1 MKSSFAKVNLFL
13 FICIVVQIAT
23 DAAAQQSPV
32 SLLPKAQKT
41 FKLDKK
47 FPQQGSEIKTFTES
61 PDSGNKI
68 VQTNKLEALNL
79 ETTGILDIKTG
90 GFDKNMWNGTTYPE
104 AISLLKNLPSK
115 IYSRGLQNL
124 QERLLLTR
132 ARTPIYEKD
141 ENKNTILKLRQ
152 QNLFKSGKLDYF
164 AQIQRNIPRTHD
176 DEELA
181 QLAVDTFFLK
191 NNLDKACEII
201 KYWFDKSQKK
211 SWQKNLIFCDAINGL
226 RDNVDFGIQLLS
238 ETKNSEDDKFI
249 SLINVILGEEDM
261 PSSKQIVEMTPRDV
275 AMLRFGQQ
283 TLPTSNFDV
292 LPPWLH
298 EIYINDPSIQQ
309 KDRLK
314 LAHRSF
320 LLGLIKAEELAK
332 LYETADLHQDD
343 IATAVTLA
351 SEGATQIPYALL
363 HRLILSQETD
373 FGKAQAIHKA
383 IDFAIRDGTI
393 VEMAELYQNHVKQ
406 IVPASELDWFACSAA
421 MINMINRDFT
431 TAQLW
436 LEVAEKSG
444 KLNGQSPITW
454 SKVWP
459 ILWLLN
465 EDRSVKLDEKKLERW
480 AQELLTKKHLEGR
493 SFVNFTY
500 HVLEIFGAKIPY
512 ERWNELAAKG
522 VLVEHGYS
530 LFTNKQAIERALE
543 RKRTAAAAA
552 TLLLSVGDLKA
563 SEIQDESLLFIISIL
578 NNLGLKQ
585 QAKIIAF
592 QVLIQKNHHN
602 W

>member
-1 MKSSFAKVNLFL
+1 MKSPFAKVNLFL

-351 SEGATQIPYALL
+351 SEGATQIPDALL

-480 AQELLTKKHLEGR
+480 AQELLTKNPLEGR

>member
-1 MKSSFAKVNLFL
+1 MKSPFAKVNLFL

-61 PDSGNKI
+61 PNSGNKI

-115 IYSRGLQNL
+115 IYFRGLQNL

-351 SEGATQIPYALL
+351 SEGATQIPDALL

-393 VEMAELYQNHVKQ
+393 VEMAELYQNHLKQ

-500 HVLEIFGAKIPY
+500 HVLEIFGAKIPH
-512 ERWNELAAKG
+512 ERWNELTAKG
-522 VLVEHGYS
+522 VLIEHGYS
-530 LFTNKQAIERALE
+530 LFTNKQATERALE
-543 RKRTAAAAA
+543 KKLTAAAAA
-552 TLLLSVGDLKA
+552 TLLLSVGSLKA
-563 SEIQDESLLFIISIL
+563 SEIQGESLLFIISTL
-578 NNLGLKQ
+578 NDLGLKQ
-585 QAKIIAF
+585 EARTIAF
-592 QVLIQKNHHN
+592 QVLIQKNHQI

>member
-1 MKSSFAKVNLFL
+1 MKSLFAKVNLFL

-351 SEGATQIPYALL
+351 SEGATQIPDALL

>member
-164 AQIQRNIPRTHD
+164 AQIQRNIPRSYD

-181 QLAVDTFFLK
+181 QLAVDAFFLK

-351 SEGATQIPYALL
+351 SEGATQIPDALL
-363 HRLILSQETD
+363 HRLILSQETE

-431 TAQLW
+431 NAQLW

-480 AQELLTKKHLEGR
+480 AQELLTKKNLEGR

-563 SEIQDESLLFIISIL
+563 SEIQDESLLFIISVL

>member
-1 MKSSFAKVNLFL
+1 MKSPFAKVNLFL

-132 ARTPIYEKD
+132 ARTPIYEED

-211 SWQKNLIFCDAINGL
+211 SWQKNLIVCDAINGL

-351 SEGATQIPYALL
+351 SEGATQIPDALL

-444 KLNGQSPITW
+444 NLNGQSPITW

-493 SFVNFTY
+493 RFVNFTY

-592 QVLIQKNHHN
+592 QVLIQNNHRN

>member
-79 ETTGILDIKTG
+79 ETIGILDIKTG

-132 ARTPIYEKD
+132 ARTPIYQKD

-320 LLGLIKAEELAK
+320 LLGLIKVEELAK

-351 SEGATQIPYALL
+351 SEGATQIPDALL

>member
-1 MKSSFAKVNLFL
+1 MKSPFAKVNLFL

-132 ARTPIYEKD
+132 ARTPIYEED

-351 SEGATQIPYALL
+351 SEGATQIPDALL

-592 QVLIQKNHHN
+592 QVLIQNNHRN

>member
-1 MKSSFAKVNLFL
+1 MKSLFAKVNLFL

-61 PDSGNKI
+61 PNSGNKI

-191 NNLDKACEII
+191 NNLDKACEIT
-201 KYWFDKSQKK
+201 KYWFDKSQEK

-238 ETKNSEDDKFI
+238 ETKNTEDDKFI

-320 LLGLIKAEELAK
+320 LLGLIKVEELAK

-351 SEGATQIPYALL
+351 SEGATQIPDALL

-406 IVPASELDWFACSAA
+406 IVPASELDWFACKAA

>member
-1 MKSSFAKVNLFL
+1 MKSPFAKVNLFL

-351 SEGATQIPYALL
+351 SEGATQIPDALL

-585 QAKIIAF
+585 QAKIVAF

>member
-164 AQIQRNIPRTHD
+164 AQIQRNIPRSHD

-320 LLGLIKAEELAK
+320 LLGLIKVEELAK

-351 SEGATQIPYALL
+351 SEGATQIPDALL

>member
-61 PDSGNKI
+61 PNSGNKI

-79 ETTGILDIKTG
+79 ETTGILNIKTG

-132 ARTPIYEKD
+132 ARTPIYEED

-164 AQIQRNIPRTHD
+164 AQIQRNIPRSHD

-181 QLAVDTFFLK
+181 QLAVDAFFLK

-238 ETKNSEDDKFI
+238 ETKNSEDDRFI

-261 PSSKQIVEMTPRDV
+261 PSSKQIVEMTPRDI

-283 TLPTSNFDV
+283 TLPTPNFDV

-298 EIYINDPSIQQ
+298 QIYINDPSIQQ

-320 LLGLIKAEELAK
+320 LLGLIKVEELAK

-351 SEGATQIPYALL
+351 SEGATQIPDALL
-363 HRLILSQETD
+363 HRLVLSQETD

-393 VEMAELYQNHVKQ
+393 VEMAELYQNHLKQ
-406 IVPASELDWFACSAA
+406 IAPASELDWFACSAA

-480 AQELLTKKHLEGR
+480 AQKLLTEKHLEGR

-592 QVLIQKNHHN
+592 QVLIQNNHRN

>member
-1 MKSSFAKVNLFL
+1 MKSLFAKVNLFL

-283 TLPTSNFDV
+283 TLPTSNLDV

-351 SEGATQIPYALL
+351 SEGATQIPDALL

-393 VEMAELYQNHVKQ
+393 VEMAELYQNHLKQ
-406 IVPASELDWFACSAA
+406 IAPASELDWFACSAA

>member
-164 AQIQRNIPRTHD
+164 AQIQRNIPRSHD

-320 LLGLIKAEELAK
+320 LLGLIKVEELAK

-454 SKVWP
+454 SRVWP

>member
-1 MKSSFAKVNLFL
+1 MKSPFAKVNLFL

-164 AQIQRNIPRTHD
+164 AQIQRNIPRSHD

-181 QLAVDTFFLK
+181 QLAVDAFFLM

-298 EIYINDPSIQQ
+298 KIYINDPSIQQ

-351 SEGATQIPYALL
+351 SEGATQIPDALL

-393 VEMAELYQNHVKQ
+393 VEMAELYQNHLKQ
-406 IVPASELDWFACSAA
+406 IAPASELDWFACSAA

-436 LEVAEKSG
+436 LEVAEKSD

>member
-13 FICIVVQIAT
+13 FFCIVVQIAT

-79 ETTGILDIKTG
+79 ETAGILDIKTG

-104 AISLLKNLPSK
+104 AISLLKNLPSE

-164 AQIQRNIPRTHD
+164 AQIQRNIPRSHD

-181 QLAVDTFFLK
+181 QLTVDTFFLK

-211 SWQKNLIFCDAINGL
+211 YWQKNLIFCDAINGL

-320 LLGLIKAEELAK
+320 LLGLIKVEELAK

-351 SEGATQIPYALL
+351 SEGATQIPDALL

-436 LEVAEKSG
+436 LEVAEKSD

-522 VLVEHGYS
+522 VIVEHGYS

-543 RKRTAAAAA
+543 RKLTAAAAA

-578 NNLGLKQ
+578 NNLGLKL

>member
-132 ARTPIYEKD
+132 ARTPIYEED

-164 AQIQRNIPRTHD
+164 AQIQRNIPRSHD

-261 PSSKQIVEMTPRDV
+261 PSSKQIVEMTPRDI

-283 TLPTSNFDV
+283 TLPTPNFDV

-298 EIYINDPSIQQ
+298 KIYINDPSIQQ

-320 LLGLIKAEELAK
+320 LLGLIKVEELAK

-351 SEGATQIPYALL
+351 SEGATQIPDALL

-592 QVLIQKNHHN
+592 QVLIQNNHRN

>member
-164 AQIQRNIPRTHD
+164 AQIQRNIPRSHD

-181 QLAVDTFFLK
+181 QLAVDAFFLK

-343 IATAVTLA
+343 IAIAVTLA
-351 SEGATQIPYALL
+351 SEGATQIPDALL
-363 HRLILSQETD
+363 HRLVLSQETD

-465 EDRSVKLDEKKLERW
+465 EDRSVKLDEK
-480 AQELLTKKHLEGR
+480 
-493 SFVNFTY
+493 N
-500 HVLEIFGAKIPY
+500 
-512 ERWNELAAKG
+512 
-522 VLVEHGYS
+522 
-530 LFTNKQAIERALE
+530 
-543 RKRTAAAAA
+543 
-552 TLLLSVGDLKA
+552 
-563 SEIQDESLLFIISIL
+563 
-578 NNLGLKQ
+578 
-585 QAKIIAF
+585 
-592 QVLIQKNHHN
+592 
-602 W
+602 

>member
-164 AQIQRNIPRTHD
+164 AQIQRNIPRSHD

-320 LLGLIKAEELAK
+320 LLGLIKVEELAK

-351 SEGATQIPYALL
+351 SEGATQIPDALL

-563 SEIQDESLLFIISIL
+563 SEIQDESLLFIISVL

>member
-23 DAAAQQSPV
+23 DAAAQQSPL

-79 ETTGILDIKTG
+79 ETTGILNIKTG

-261 PSSKQIVEMTPRDV
+261 PSSKQIVEMTPRDI

-283 TLPTSNFDV
+283 TLPTSNLDV

-320 LLGLIKAEELAK
+320 LLGLIKVEELAK

-351 SEGATQIPYALL
+351 SEGATQIPDALL

-592 QVLIQKNHHN
+592 QVLIQNNHRN

>member
-23 DAAAQQSPV
+23 DSAAQQSPV

-47 FPQQGSEIKTFTES
+47 FPQQGSENKTFTES
-61 PDSGNKI
+61 PNSGNKI
-68 VQTNKLEALNL
+68 VQTNKLEVLNL

-164 AQIQRNIPRTHD
+164 AQIQRNIPRSYD

-181 QLAVDTFFLK
+181 QLAVDAFFLK

-351 SEGATQIPYALL
+351 SEGATQIPDALL

-480 AQELLTKKHLEGR
+480 AQELLTKKNLEGR

-563 SEIQDESLLFIISIL
+563 SEIQDESLLFIISVL

>member
-1 MKSSFAKVNLFL
+1 MKSPFAKVNLFL

-320 LLGLIKAEELAK
+320 LLGLIKVEELAK

-351 SEGATQIPYALL
+351 SEGATQIPDALL